1 MHFMCNCDIIRKNRI
16 YTCFFF
22 KSMFFYINKEVVDMG
37 KLQSDKLPEDGK
49 CIESQGKV
57 VKGVEEDVLKHISS
71 VSHIL
76 LKEHLKASLLKIDN
90 QDLVRKRVVLIASVL
105 GFITFTAFAILQSNI
120 IPFSNKNQITLFSN
134 VFDFLA
140 LAVGLMFVLA
150 ALYNVFYLEKQRRKI
165 EAQLKV
171 LEGENTIESSKASKI
186 ADFCNKHAN
195 KVDLLG
201 SIFTTTMQTIVIFCL
216 TTTTIFQISQYPAD
230 CVFNVQGIVDTTGN
244 ILFVIAAGM
253 FLLSYCIQ
261 QYKNKDKSG
270 YKHNRQS
277 TFIISAIFASMLLVC
292 AGKIMFSFE
301 ATCGAIYTGH
311 PGLFGD
317 VLPLALIIRSLGMA
331 LFCVAYGLML
341 YNSTNANKQLKEE
354 VDRGLLSK
362 SLAAVDDSVSYNVSS
377 VDDGQKAK
385 VCPLPTILEESFS
398 ELMDESHKLIAM

>member
-1 MHFMCNCDIIRKNRI
+1 
-16 YTCFFF
+16 
-22 KSMFFYINKEVVDMG
+22 MG

-57 VKGVEEDVLKHISS
+57 IKGVEEDVLKHISS
-71 VSHIL
+71 VSSIL
-76 LKEHLKASLLKIDN
+76 LKEHLKTSLLKIDN

-105 GFITFTAFAILQSNI
+105 GFITFTSFAILQSNI
-120 IPFSNKNQITLFSN
+120 IPFSNNQITLFSN

-150 ALYNVFYLEKQRRKI
+150 ALYNVFYLERQRKKI
-165 EAQLKV
+165 ETQLKV
-171 LEGENTIESSKASKI
+171 LEGENIIESSKASKI
-186 ADFCNKHAN
+186 AGFCNRHAN

-216 TTTTIFQISQYPAD
+216 TTTTIFQISQYPAG

-261 QYKNKDKSG
+261 QYKNKDKSD

-301 ATCGAIYTGH
+301 VTCGAIYTGH

-331 LFCVAYGLML
+331 LFCVAYGIVL

-354 VDRGLLSK
+354 VNKGLLSK
-362 SLAAVDDSVSYNVSS
+362 SLAAIDDSLCNVSS
-377 VDDGQKAK
+377 FDEGQKAK

-398 ELMDESHKLIAM
+398 ELMDESHKLIAI